1 MKECNKCGSTNIVAS
16 DKKMKKICK
25 PKTANTHPN
34 RKVTYGYCYYEY
46 TCECGYTWQEETN
59 L

>member
-34 RKVTYGYCYYEY
+34 RK
-46 TCECGYTWQEETN
+46 
-59 L
+59 